1 MCVRGTLIAHACGI
15 KGTMKTHHLT
25 ICESRPVGNLQW
37 VAFEAAQLAAHWQT
51 GQYLQLLCDDP
62 QRPQRALLRPSF
74 PAAVDA
80 KLGRIGIVISPQSDE
95 GWAWL
100 ATQAV
105 GSVVTCHGP
114 HGSMP
119 HALPER
125 GTALCLGQAEGS
137 VRLLG
142 LATALNARH
151 TSVTFVAGDMSP
163 LWHIDPQ
170 LLPLDVEYLAGSE
183 NILRVVEKRLPELMR
198 WADHIYIAA
207 TMPVTNTL
215 IQMVRTVRLRGGKY
229 TATAIPTTPLPCA
242 SASCQQC
249 RVQTRNGPR
258 LACETGPWFGVH
270 TL

>member
-1 MCVRGTLIAHACGI
+1 
-15 KGTMKTHHLT
+15 
-25 ICESRPVGNLQW
+25 
-37 VAFEAAQLAAHWQT
+37 
-51 GQYLQLLCDDP
+51 
-62 QRPQRALLRPSF
+62 
-74 PAAVDA
+74 
-80 KLGRIGIVISPQSDE
+80 
-95 GWAWL
+95 
-100 ATQAV
+100 
-105 GSVVTCHGP
+105 
-114 HGSMP
+114 
-119 HALPER
+119 
-125 GTALCLGQAEGS
+125 